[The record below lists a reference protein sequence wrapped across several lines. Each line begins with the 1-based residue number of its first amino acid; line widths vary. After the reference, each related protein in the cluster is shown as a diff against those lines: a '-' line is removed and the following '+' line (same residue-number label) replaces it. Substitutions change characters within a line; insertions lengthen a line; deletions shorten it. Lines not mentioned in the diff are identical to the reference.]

1 MGLACKITGHKWDG
15 CTCARCGEHRD
26 TGVAEDHNYVLV
38 PGTTCE
44 YECTKCGKHTMGH
57 SWYQDLGCTCT
68 VCGAT
73 REVSVAF
80 HEWDGCTCKL
90 CGKTRD
96 EGHRLEERALGSIDS
111 HRHRIKCKACGKELR
126 ASHNFVRVEGCC
138 CLRCEACG
146 FEKTHHEFVDGS
158 CSGCGIDESDYYG
171 ELIASGEVNYY
182 DIESQRGLIYVKYGD
197 HVKSAAARAKLAIAL
212 ITSGRMGQHIVVPTQ
227 TLIEKLG
234 EMAAG
239 DSADPETAAAN
250 RGLWEIAMEEE
261 MGVDWRRDACDRI
274 CDTALREE
282 AAESIRLW
290 RVAHPRTQADIDYE
304 NAMIASD
311 SGLYTTG

>member
-96 EGHRLEERALGSIDS
+96 EGHRL
-111 HRHRIKCKACGKELR
+111 
-126 ASHNFVRVEGCC
+126 
-138 CLRCEACG
+138 
-146 FEKTHHEFVDGS
+146 
-158 CSGCGIDESDYYG
+158 
-171 ELIASGEVNYY
+171 
-182 DIESQRGLIYVKYGD
+182 
-197 HVKSAAARAKLAIAL
+197 
-212 ITSGRMGQHIVVPTQ
+212 
-227 TLIEKLG
+227 
-234 EMAAG
+234 
-239 DSADPETAAAN
+239 
-250 RGLWEIAMEEE
+250 
-261 MGVDWRRDACDRI
+261 
-274 CDTALREE
+274 
-282 AAESIRLW
+282 
-290 RVAHPRTQADIDYE
+290 
-304 NAMIASD
+304 
-311 SGLYTTG
+311 

>member
-90 CGKTRD
+90 CGKVRD

-111 HRHRIKCKACGKELR
+111 RRHRIKCKACGKELR

-171 ELIASGEVNYY
+171 DLIASGEVGYY
-182 DIESQRGLIYVKYGD
+182 DLESKRRLVKYGD
-197 HVKSAAARAKLAIAL
+197 HVTTIPALTRLFVALADNDGAGNHAPEGIVRKLKDIAAEDPSKTDDVDAALA
-212 ITSGRMGQHIVVPTQ
+212 QF
-227 TLIEKLG
+227 
-234 EMAAG
+234 
-239 DSADPETAAAN
+239 
-250 RGLWEIAMEEE
+250 
-261 MGVDWRRDACDRI
+261 ACDERVHI
-274 CDTALREE
+274 YWRGWVAGEVKDPDLAKE
-282 AAESIRLW
+282 ARGSVERWIE
-290 RVAHPRTQADIDYE
+290 AHPRSQADIDYE